1 MLPFMPLESVTRTRI
16 YGTVST
22 QPAARQTSPAAAD
35 LDGSEWESIIIM
47 ATIMK
52 KNHVGVNSLSDDKR
66 ERERERREE
75 RERERKKRER

>member
-1 MLPFMPLESVTRTRI
+1 MFPFMPLESVTRTRI

-52 KNHVGVNSLSDDKR
+52 KNHVGVNSFRMIR
-66 ERERERREE
+66 EREREKEE
-75 RERERKKRER
+75 RRERERKKRER